1 MQMISLIALEVALCY
16 RFLVSCYVYAQKG
29 RTYIWA
35 SDVVMLQLSID
46 NWFWQLSFQPY
57 MGACCKSSMVFAM
70 FIQVSRLFYIGL
82 HVDDARTDGH
92 TVM

>member
-1 MQMISLIALEVALCY
+1 MVNNSTLGALVKRVQMISLIALEVALCY

-46 NWFWQLSFQPY
+46 NWF
-57 MGACCKSSMVFAM
+57 
-70 FIQVSRLFYIGL
+70 
-82 HVDDARTDGH
+82 
-92 TVM
+92 